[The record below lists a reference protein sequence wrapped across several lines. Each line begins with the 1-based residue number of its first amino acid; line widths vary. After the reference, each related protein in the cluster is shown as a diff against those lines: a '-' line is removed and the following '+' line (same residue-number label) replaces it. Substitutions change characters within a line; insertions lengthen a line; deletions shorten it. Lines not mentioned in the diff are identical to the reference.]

1 MSGFKKYIL
10 FVGMGDW
17 CLPQL
22 EMAKQKGYKT
32 IVTNKNKDAAA
43 LGKADVPIVADGCDA
58 SAILSFLY
66 QKQIEDKITCIY
78 TGTELFL
85 SVALIAQSLNIP
97 WHSPL
102 SAYICGNKSLMRE
115 KFKQHNVLHPS
126 GCSAKSSTELIAKV
140 QYKKGKKYVIKPSN
154 SLSSQGITVVNSE
167 RELKDAFNYAVQH
180 ATSKT
185 VVCEEYVEGL
195 LHDANGILT
204 EDRLIRLGINDKKA
218 GPLPHTV
225 VIEGSC
231 PTTLSKSSQEEIY
244 SLFEKSCRAVGL
256 SHGPVKG
263 DFIVDGEDNVFMM
276 EVAPRLH
283 GPLGSLYLI
292 PNALE
297 INPFEVLLS
306 WFDRG
311 EDNVKENHL
320 SEHVSGTI
328 FATACDLRE
337 NFKEKG
343 KVLNILEKPGIS
355 DRKLWKS
362 NYDVPIYIIWK
373 Q

>member
-22 EMAKQKGYKT
+22 EIAKQNGYKT
-32 IVTNKNKDAAA
+32 IVTNKNKNAAA
-43 LGKADVPIVADGCDA
+43 LEKADVSIVADGRDA

-78 TGTELFL
+78 TGTELFV
-85 SVALIAQSLNIP
+85 SAALIAQSLNIP

-102 SAYICGNKSLMRE
+102 SAYICENKSLMRE

-126 GCSAKSSTELIAKV
+126 GCSAKSSTELISKAR
-140 QYKKGKKYVIKPSN
+140 YKKGKKYVIKPSN
-154 SLSSQGITVVNSE
+154 SLSSQGITIVNSE
-167 RELKDAFNYAVQH
+167 REFKDAFNHAVQH

-204 EDRLIRLGINDKKA
+204 EGRLIRLGINDKKA

-231 PTTLSKSSQEEIY
+231 PTKLSKNLQEKIY
-244 SLFEKSCRAVGL
+244 ILFEKACRAVGL
-256 SHGPVKG
+256 THGPVKG
-263 DFIVDGEDNVFMM
+263 DFIVDRQSNVFVM
-276 EVAPRLH
+276 EIAPRLH

-297 INPFEVLLS
+297 INPFEVLLI
-306 WFDRG
+306 WFGKG
-311 EDNVKENHL
+311 EYNVKEHCL
-320 SEHVSGTI
+320 SEHVSETI
-328 FATACDLRE
+328 FATACDIRK

-343 KVLNILEKPGIS
+343 TVLNILEKPGIS

-362 NYDVPIYIIWK
+362 NYDVPIYVIWK

>member
-22 EMAKQKGYKT
+22 EIAKQKGYKT
-32 IVTNKNKDAAA
+32 IVTNRDKNAVA
-43 LGKADVPIVADGCDA
+43 LEKADVPIVADGCDA
-58 SAILSFLY
+58 SAILSFLC
-66 QKQIEDKITCIY
+66 QKQIENEITYIY
-78 TGTELFL
+78 TGTELFFP
-85 SVALIAQSLNIP
+85 VALIAQSLNIP

-102 SAYICGNKSLMRE
+102 SAYICENKSLMRE

-126 GCSAKSSTELIAKV
+126 GCSAKSSTELISKV

-154 SLSSQGITVVNSE
+154 SLSSQGITIVSSE
-167 RELKDAFNYAVQH
+167 RELKDAFNRAVQY

-195 LHDANGILT
+195 LHDTNGILT
-204 EDRLIRLGINDKKA
+204 EGRLIRLGINDKKA

-231 PTTLSKSSQEEIY
+231 PTILSKSLQEEIY
-244 SLFEKSCRAVGL
+244 SIFEKACRAVGL
-256 SHGPVKG
+256 THGPVKG
-263 DFIVDGEDNVFMM
+263 DFIVDGENNVFVL

-297 INPFEVLLS
+297 INPFEGLLN
-306 WFDRG
+306 WFDKG
-311 EDNVKENHL
+311 EGNVKEHY
-320 SEHVSGTI
+320 SSHHVSETV
-328 FATACDLRE
+328 FATACDLIE
-337 NFKEKG
+337 NFKKKG
-343 KVLNILEKPGIS
+343 MVLNILEKSGIS

-362 NYDVPIYIIWK
+362 NYDVPIYVIWK